1 MARGTLFAD
10 TKVSSI
16 NEARG
21 QKSDAFVNIYM
32 TLKNGQRKQI
42 GFIGLSNARDLDAA
56 IISRLKSE
64 GGLEAFANVVDF
76 EFREVAAPITKD
88 DLAF

>member
-1 MARGTLFAD
+1 MARGALFAD
-10 TKVSSI
+10 NKVSDI
-16 NEARG
+16 NQAKA
-21 QKSDAFVNIYM
+21 KSDAFVNIYM
-32 TLKNGQRKQI
+32 TLKNGHRKQI

-56 IISRLKSE
+56 IISRLKTE